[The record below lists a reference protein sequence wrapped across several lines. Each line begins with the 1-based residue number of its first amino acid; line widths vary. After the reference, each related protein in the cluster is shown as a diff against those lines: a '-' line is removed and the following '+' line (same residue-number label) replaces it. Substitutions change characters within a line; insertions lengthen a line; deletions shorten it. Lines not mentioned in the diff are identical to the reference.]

1 MKRSIRTCIHTCVI
15 ERMDT
20 KSVGWSWNLLVS
32 CLQIWFQVHIW
43 WGQVDDQNQ
52 LTKIHS
58 DATAVANAIWG
69 GNQFSS
75 REVMRPIT
83 IYGYYCF
90 SNGIGQKIISL
101 ASSKVSSDSFIAK
114 QWFYELR
121 TLDVN
126 MISICMWKYWNICF
140 AIQSIIYTWIYFCV
154 MWIQIFYSLLINCNA
169 YWYYAGK
176 KQ

>member
-90 SNGIGQKIISL
+90 INGIGQKIISL

-126 MISICMWKYWNICF
+126 MKYLHVKVLKYLFCNPVDY
-140 AIQSIIYTWIYFCV
+140 IYMDLFLCYVDSNF
-154 MWIQIFYSLLINCNA
+154 L
-169 YWYYAGK
+169 
-176 KQ
+176 